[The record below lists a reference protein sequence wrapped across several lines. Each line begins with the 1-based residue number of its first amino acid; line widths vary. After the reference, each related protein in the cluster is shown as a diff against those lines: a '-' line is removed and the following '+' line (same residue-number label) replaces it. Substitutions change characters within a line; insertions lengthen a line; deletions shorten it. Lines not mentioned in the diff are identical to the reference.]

1 MSQLKWIIHERKQL
15 KACLKKQSVLAA
27 TSSTNLC
34 VRQYY
39 ITVESTLYCKSLASE
54 RNHKIINTFKLA

>member
-39 ITVESTLYCKSLASE
+39 ITVESTLYCKSQLA
-54 RNHKIINTFKLA
+54 KGIIKLLTLA